1 MPRHPL
7 LLLALALAV
16 ILADLNP
23 QQPGRGPAAAWADD
37 DDDDRGDD
45 DDDDDD
51 APLRRRPAPQP
62 VVRVAPL
69 PQLAPNEV
77 IARGLSS
84 ADLRV
89 LQDAG
94 FRVLRRVALADGAS
108 LHRLRKP
115 DRMSMQ
121 EARATVRDMGSANAA
136 DFNHFY
142 RPGNAAPACSGAD
155 CPARQM
161 IAWPAD
167 TSGCGGPVRIG
178 MVDTGLNA
186 DHAVLK
192 DARIAVHRI
201 DRGKGARS
209 DALHGTA
216 VAALLVGRAD
226 SRSPG
231 LVPQAELVAVDAFH
245 KQREDERADAF
256 ALVEALDYL
265 SAQQVDI
272 VNLSLAGPP
281 NEALRAQIQ
290 QMARQDIVLVA
301 AAGNG
306 GPAAKPAFP
315 AAYEQ
320 VIAVTAVDR
329 REQVYRRANRGKHI
343 DLAAPGVNVWT
354 AASISGAR
362 TKTGTSF
369 AAPFV
374 TAAAALLLQ
383 AEPQL
388 TASQVRARL
397 QLGARDLGKAGLDEV
412 FGHGLV
418 RPIPACTTPAGGP
431 SRHGQAASAMP
442 ADGSGMR

>member
-7 LLLALALAV
+7 LFLSLALAV
-16 ILADLNP
+16 IMADLNP
-23 QQPGRGPAAAWADD
+23 QPRGWGPAAAWADD

-51 APLRRRPAPQP
+51 DAPVRRRPAPPP
-62 VVRVAPL
+62 VIRAAPL
-69 PQLAPNEV
+69 PQRAPNEV
-77 IARGLSS
+77 IARGLSP
-84 ADLRV
+84 ADLQV

-94 FRVLRRVALADGAS
+94 FRVLRRVTLADGAP

-115 DRMSMQ
+115 DRMSME
-121 EARATVRDMGSANAA
+121 EARAMVRDMGSANAA

-192 DARIAVHRI
+192 DARMRVHRI
-201 DRGKGARS
+201 DQGKGLARS

-265 SAQQVDI
+265 TAQQVDI

-281 NEALRAQIQ
+281 NEALRRQIQ
-290 QMARQDIVLVA
+290 RMAQQDIVLVA

-383 AEPQL
+383 SEPQL
-388 TASQVRARL
+388 TAAQVRVRL
-397 QLGARDLGKAGLDEV
+397 QQGARDLGKAGPDDV

-418 RPIPACTTPAGGP
+418 RPAPACT
-431 SRHGQAASAMP
+431 AAR
-442 ADGSGMR
+442 GL